1 MEAKDSLKVK
11 VFIWLLHHGVILT
24 KDNLAKRNWQG
35 TQQCCF
41 CSSNE
46 TIAHLFFDCHVARLL
61 WCIIHITFGLQRP
74 NIVHMFGF
82 WLNGMQWAQKKLVF
96 AGLCAL
102 CWPIWLS
109 RNDIVFHKSQKQTCL
124 RILFRATYL
133 ARTWMLLQKEEDKDT
148 ISTACR
154 AMESTAMEIFTK
166 NGWLF
171 SNRLCL

>member
-1 MEAKDSLKVK
+1 MKEGVGCVATHWPLSLSPPPPR
-11 VFIWLLHHGVILT
+11 LLPSHPPSI
-24 KDNLAKRNWQG
+24 APPRR
-35 TQQCCF
+35 
-41 CSSNE
+41 CSSSLLPLRAPNVLVKWRDPKMKMNKS
-46 TIAHLFFDCHVARLL
+46 TRQHLIKSLQ
-61 WCIIHITFGLQRP
+61 ITNP
-74 NIVHMFGF
+74 Y
-82 WLNGMQWAQKKLVF
+82 
-96 AGLCAL
+96 
-102 CWPIWLS
+102 
-109 RNDIVFHKSQKQTCL
+109 DIVFHKSQKQTCL